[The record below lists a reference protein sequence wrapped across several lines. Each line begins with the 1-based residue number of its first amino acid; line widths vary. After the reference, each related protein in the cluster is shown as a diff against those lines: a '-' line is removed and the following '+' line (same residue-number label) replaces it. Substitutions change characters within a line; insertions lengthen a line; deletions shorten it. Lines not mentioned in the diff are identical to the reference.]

1 MINVDYFS
9 ESEFT
14 RCVPSCLKSQM
25 DEKFMK
31 RLNKARR
38 SAGIPFVLNCAFR
51 SVEYDKSKGRTGNSY
66 HTKGRAVDIRCLDNN
81 SRAVIVK
88 ALIDAGFN
96 GIGIANTFIH
106 VDDRQIK
113 TLWLYEQ

>member
-1 MINVDYFS
+1 MLTIDYFS
-9 ESEFT
+9 EDEFR
-14 RCVPSCLKSQM
+14 RCVPACLKSQM
-25 DEKFMK
+25 DSAFMK
-31 RLNKARR
+31 RLNRARR
-38 SAGIPFVLNCAFR
+38 NAGLPFVLNSAYR
-51 SVEYDKSKGRTGNSY
+51 SVEWDKSKGRTGNSY
-66 HTKGRAVDIRCLDNN
+66 HTKGRAVDIKCLDSS

-113 TLWLYEQ
+113 QLWLYE